1 MSSTFRDGKIV
12 RDAATPVRVE
22 RFVVGT
28 PPEQFAK
35 QLNALQEA
43 TVEATEAARRN
54 RGNTKVTF
62 EDVACPAGGSPVVLR
77 HGLGRRA
84 RWRVVDWTRTI
95 PGGTHGLERGIS
107 TSYTNDETT
116 LTLLSFVQGT
126 ATIEVE

>member
-12 RDAATPVRVE
+12 RDAATPVRAE

-54 RGNTKVTF
+54 RGNSKVTF
-62 EDVACPAGGSPVVLR
+62 EDIACGTAGATVVLR

-84 RWRVVDWTRTI
+84 RWRVVDWTRTT
-95 PGGTHGLERGIS
+95 PGGTHGLERSATG
-107 TSYTNDETT
+107 NDENT
-116 LTLLSFVQGT
+116 LTLASYVAGT